1 MRRGK
6 QGSGENGERE
16 QALTLIVQI
25 SDTHI
30 VERGTLLY
38 GMADTALHLAETVAE
53 INAMRPRPEAVL
65 ITGDLVEHPGPVTYS
80 HFRDLIEPL
89 EMPVY
94 LMPGNHDDPDIMW
107 GYFRESGQFPARA
120 PHYQYVIEDFPFRI
134 LMLNSHFDNSELP
147 FFGPRRLKWLDEK
160 LSESDKPALIAI
172 HHPPMKTGIE
182 FIDMA
187 GDHWYQEIRKV
198 IERHP
203 QVLKIICGHGH
214 LELQGRLGAI
224 PVQMIGSIA
233 HQLIA
238 GRAVDI
244 APSFDNNRAPPML
257 HQWIDGDIV
266 SGDYPWPAD
275 VDAERIDRSA
285 NMSWDELKDRM
296 RGAMKQ
302 E

>member
-1 MRRGK
+1 
-6 QGSGENGERE
+6 
-16 QALTLIVQI
+16 LTLLVQI

-38 GMADTALHLAETVAE
+38 GMADTARHLGDTVAE
-53 INAMRPRPEAVL
+53 INAMRPRPDAVL

-80 HFRDLIEPL
+80 HFRDLIEPF
-89 EMPVY
+89 EVPVY

-107 GYFRESGQFPARA
+107 GYFRDTGMFPGTP
-120 PHYQYVIEDFPFRI
+120 PHYQYVIEDFPFRV

-147 FFGPRRLKWLDEK
+147 SFGPRPLQWLDDK
-160 LSESDKPALIAI
+160 LAASDRPALIAI
-172 HHPPMKTGIE
+172 HQPPMKTGIG
-182 FIDMA
+182 FIDMVGSQCYWA
-187 GDHWYQEIRKV
+187 MVELLQ
-198 IERHP
+198 RHP

-214 LELQGRLGAI
+214 LDLQGRLGDV

-238 GRAVDI
+238 GRVHDI
-244 APSFDNNRAPPML
+244 APSFDNVRVPPVL
-257 HQWIDGDIV
+257 HHWIDGDIV
-266 SGDYPWPAD
+266 SGYYPWPAD

-285 NMSWDELKDRM
+285 NLPWDELKDRM
-296 RGAMKQ
+296 RGAMKK

>member
-1 MRRGK
+1 
-6 QGSGENGERE
+6 
-16 QALTLIVQI
+16 LTLLVQI

-38 GMADTALHLAETVAE
+38 GMADTARHLGDTVAE
-53 INAMRPRPEAVL
+53 INAMRPRPDAVL

-80 HFRDLIEPL
+80 HFRDLIEPF
-89 EMPVY
+89 EVPVY

-107 GYFRESGQFPARA
+107 GYFRDTGMFPGTP
-120 PHYQYVIEDFPFRI
+120 PHYQYVIEDFPFRV

-147 FFGPRRLKWLDEK
+147 FFGPRRLQWLDDT
-160 LSESDKPALIAI
+160 LAASDRPALIAI
-172 HHPPMKTGIE
+172 HHPPMKTGIG
-182 FIDMA
+182 FIDMV
-187 GDHWYQEIRKV
+187 GSQWYEAMGEVLQ
-198 IERHP
+198 RHP

-214 LELQGRLGAI
+214 LDLQGRLGDV

-238 GRAVDI
+238 GRVHDI
-244 APSFDNNRAPPML
+244 APSFDNVRVPPVL
-257 HQWIDGDIV
+257 HHWIDGDIV
-266 SGDYPWPAD
+266 SGYYPWPAD

-285 NMSWDELKDRM
+285 NLPWDELKDRM
-296 RGAMKQ
+296 RGAMKK